1 MTVVVNL
8 CSAEEEKDLIAFLKQ
23 KQYDYQTSP
32 DFQILTTEQKK
43 EVIRR
48 DEAFSRGETNA
59 RDWNDI
65 VRDLENV

>member
-23 KQYDYQTSP
+23 NRYDYQTTP
-32 DFQILTTEQKK
+32 DFKVLTTKQEK
-43 EVIRR
+43 EIIRR